1 MKRLIFAVLL
11 AALSLAIAVPA
22 VADTKPP
29 ELPPGAVPVQEG
41 EVSTFSCPGG
51 LPLEVVGTGT
61 YYTKHGKEIG
71 TVPGVQIDDD
81 TVQFG
86 PAPKKAAYLVPTYTC
101 RSEADLVVEKTASQT
116 SVTVPGDDFTYT
128 IQLTNLGPSPAE
140 NVKLSDLL
148 PHGLIVDL
156 AASTLPPGCYFG
168 IHPNALEC
176 GPFFETLGT
185 LEPGESVTVILAVVT
200 TSRWPGDE
208 WYPYINT
215 AEATT
220 TTFDPDTSNNSDT
233 VVLPVTSVTGA
244 S

>member
-11 AALSLAIAVPA
+11 AALSLVIAVPA
-22 VADTKPP
+22 AADTKPP

-61 YYTKHGKEIG
+61 YYKKNGKEIG
-71 TVPGVQIDDD
+71 TVPGVQVDDD

-86 PAPKKAAYLVPTYTC
+86 PAPKKAAYLVPTYIC

-116 SVTVPGDDFTYT
+116 SVTVPGDEFTYT
-128 IQLTNLGPSPAE
+128 IKLTNLGPSPAE
-140 NVKLSDLL
+140 NVRLTDSLQ
-148 PHGLIVDL
+148 PGLFVDL
-156 AASTLPPGCYFG
+156 EASTLPTGCVYG
-168 IHPNALEC
+168 IHPRALEC
-176 GPFFETLGT
+176 GPFGATLGT
-185 LEPGESVTVILAVVT
+185 LEAGETITVVLAVVT
-200 TSRWPGDE
+200 TLGRPDNSL
-208 WYPYINT
+208 PYING
-215 AEATT
+215 ASAST
-220 TTFDPDTSNNSDT
+220 TTFDPDLTNNSDT

>member
-11 AALSLAIAVPA
+11 AAPSLAIAVPA

-61 YYTKHGKEIG
+61 YYKKNGKEIG
-71 TVPGVQIDDD
+71 TVPGVQIDED

-101 RSEADLVVEKTASQT
+101 RSEADLVVDKTASQT

-140 NVKLSDLL
+140 NVRLTDHLQPGLS
-148 PHGLIVDL
+148 VDL
-156 AASTLPPGCYFG
+156 EASTLPTGCVYG
-168 IHPNALEC
+168 IHPLTLEC
-176 GPFFETLGT
+176 GPFGATLGT
-185 LEPGESVTVILAVVT
+185 LEPGETITVVLAVVT
-200 TSRWPGDE
+200 TLGRPDNSL
-208 WYPYINT
+208 PYING
-215 AEATT
+215 ASATT

>member
-11 AALSLAIAVPA
+11 AAPSLAIAVPA

-61 YYTKHGKEIG
+61 YYKKNGNEIG
-71 TVPGVQIDDD
+71 TVTGVQIDED

-101 RSEADLVVEKTASQT
+101 
-116 SVTVPGDDFTYT
+116 T

-176 GPFFETLGT
+176 GPFFET
-185 LEPGESVTVILAVVT
+185 
-200 TSRWPGDE
+200 
-208 WYPYINT
+208 
-215 AEATT
+215 
-220 TTFDPDTSNNSDT
+220 
-233 VVLPVTSVTGA
+233 
-244 S
+244 

>member
-22 VADTKPP
+22 LADTKLP
-29 ELPPGAVPVQEG
+29 ELPPGAVSVQEG
-41 EVSTFSCPGG
+41 DLSTFSCPGG
-51 LPLEVVGTGT
+51 LPLEVVGAGT
-61 YYTKHGKEIG
+61 YYKKNGKEIG
-71 TVPGVQIDDD
+71 TVPGVQIDED

-101 RSEADLVVEKTASQT
+101 RSEADLVVDKTASQT

-140 NVKLSDLL
+140 NVRLTDHLQ
-148 PHGLIVDL
+148 PGLFVDL
-156 AASTLPPGCYFG
+156 EASTLPTGCVYG
-168 IHPNALEC
+168 IHPLTLEC
-176 GPFFETLGT
+176 GPFGATLGT
-185 LEPGESVTVILAVVT
+185 LDPGETITVVLAVVT
-200 TSRWPGDE
+200 TLGRPDNSL
-208 WYPYINT
+208 PYING
-215 AEATT
+215 ASATT
-220 TTFDPDTSNNSDT
+220 TTFDLDTTNNTDS

>member
-22 VADTKPP
+22 VADSK
-29 ELPPGAVPVQEG
+29 LPPGAVPVQEG
-41 EVSTFSCPGG
+41 EVSEFSCPGG

-61 YYTKHGKEIG
+61 YYKKSGKEIG
-71 TVPGVQIDDD
+71 TVPGVKIDED

-86 PAPKKAAYLVPTYTC
+86 PAPEKAAYLVPTYTC
-101 RSEADLVVEKTASQT
+101 RSEADLVVDKTASQT

-140 NVKLSDLL
+140 NVKLSDHLQ
-148 PHGLIVDL
+148 PGLSVNL
-156 AASTLPPGCYFG
+156 EASTLPEGCVYG

-176 GPFFETLGT
+176 GPFFDTLGT

-200 TSRWPGDE
+200 TLGRPDNSL
-208 WYPYINT
+208 PYING
-215 AEATT
+215 ASATS
-220 TTFDPDTSNNSDT
+220 TTFDPDITNNSDS
-233 VVLPVTSVTGA
+233 VVLPVTSVTAA

>member
-1 MKRLIFAVLL
+1 MKRLVFAVLL

-29 ELPPGAVPVQEG
+29 PGAVPVQEG
-41 EVSTFSCPGG
+41 DLSTFSCTDGQV
-51 LPLEVVGTGT
+51 LDVVGTGT
-61 YYTKHGKEIG
+61 YYTKQGKEIG
-71 TVPGVQIDDD
+71 TLQGVKIDDD

-101 RSEADLVVEKTASQT
+101 RSVADLVVEKTASQT

-140 NVKLSDLL
+140 NVKLSDNL
-148 PHGLIVDL
+148 PYGLIVDL
-156 AASTLPPGCYFG
+156 EASTLPPGCYYG
-168 IHPNALEC
+168 IHPYALEC

-185 LEPGESVTVILAVVT
+185 LQPGETVTVVLAVVT
-200 TSRWPGDE
+200 SSPFPRDPWSPF
-208 WYPYINT
+208 INT
-215 AEATT
+215 ANAST
-220 TTFDPDTSNNSDT
+220 TTFDPDTSNNSST
-233 VVLPVTSVTGA
+233 VILPVTSVTTT

>member
-11 AALSLAIAVPA
+11 AALSLAISVPA
-22 VADTKPP
+22 LADTKLP

-41 EVSTFSCPGG
+41 DVSTFSCPGG

-140 NVKLSDLL
+140 NVRLTDSLQ
-148 PHGLIVDL
+148 PGLFVDL
-156 AASTLPPGCYFG
+156 EASTLPTGCVYG
-168 IHPNALEC
+168 IHPRALEC
-176 GPFFETLGT
+176 GPFGATLGT
-185 LEPGESVTVILAVVT
+185 LEPGETITVVLAVVT
-200 TSRWPGDE
+200 TLGRPDNSL
-208 WYPYINT
+208 PYING
-215 AEATT
+215 ASATT
-220 TTFDPDTSNNSDT
+220 TTFDPDTTNNTDS
-233 VVLPVTSVTGA
+233 VVLPVTSVTTG
-244 S
+244 